1 MAEESMDQARQEDL
15 LQDGET
21 RLAKQLNALPKNLDQ
36 LARQRKSL
44 GQSGVGISGDTLVQ
58 LVDGRRVPIRQLAG
72 QKTDI
77 WTLANDWKINA
88 GQCADIFSTGSHDLL
103 EITLASGRIIRVTD
117 QQRVFGLDQWVRA
130 GDLKVKDRIAIAR
143 QIPEPAL
150 PLVWQKD
157 HLLLLGH
164 LVGDGSYLKHQP
176 LRYTNESEENLAA
189 VTAAAERAFGVTV
202 NRNEG
207 VGNWDQLVFSGNGNR
222 WHPAAMNKWLRDL
235 GIFDQN
241 SYIKHLPPEI
251 FQLSNAQIAYLLQHA
266 WATDGCVYEPNA
278 EKKKD
283 KPRIYFSTCSRRLA
297 DDFEALLLRLGF
309 VGRLHKI
316 EQESGNPVYNVD
328 ISGADHQK
336 RFLEEVGA
344 FGPRSEPAKKV
355 LALLAKIKPNTN
367 VDTIP
372 KAVWVHVKARMKAL
386 GITQRQMAAMRGT
399 AYGGTAHFKF
409 DPSRE
414 TLADYAE
421 RLDDDQLRQWAA
433 SDVFW
438 DRIVKIEPAG
448 KEETFSLAVPSLAC
462 YLADGIVCHDATN

>member
-1 MAEESMDQARQEDL
+1 MAAESMEQARQNGALQNGESDL
-15 LQDGET
+15 GTQLSQLQT
-21 RLAKQLNALPKNLDQ
+21 SLDQ
-36 LARQRKSL
+36 LARQRKRL
-44 GQSGVGISGDTLVQ
+44 ARSGAGVSGETLVQ
-58 LVDGRRVPIRQLAG
+58 LTDGRRVPIRHLVG
-72 QKTDI
+72 QKPAI
-77 WTLANDWKINA
+77 WTLSNAWSIGA
-88 GQCADIFSTGSHDLL
+88 GQCADAFSMGRHTLL
-103 EITLASGRIIRVTD
+103 KITLASGRIVRVTD
-117 QQRVFGLDQWVRA
+117 QQLLFGLDQWIRA
-130 GDLKVKDRIAIAR
+130 GDLKVKGRIAIAR
-143 QIPEPAL
+143 QIPEPAM
-150 PLVWQKD
+150 PLVWQDD

-176 LRYTNESEENLAA
+176 LRYTSESEENLAA
-189 VTAAAERAFGVTV
+189 VTAAAEKAFGVTV
-202 NRNEG
+202 NRHDG
-207 VGNWDQLVFSGNGNR
+207 VGNWDQLVFSGNGDR

-241 SYIKHLPPEI
+241 SYIKHLPPEV

-278 EKKKD
+278 DKKKD
-283 KPRIYFSTCSRRLA
+283 KPRIFFATCSRRLA
-297 DDFEALLLRLGF
+297 DDIEALLLRLGF
-309 VGRLHKI
+309 VGRLHET
-316 EQESGNPVYNVD
+316 EQESGNPVFSVD

-355 LALLAKIKPNTN
+355 LALLTKIKPNTN

-372 KAVWVHVKARMKAL
+372 KEVWVHVKARMKAL

-421 RLDDDQLRQWAA
+421 RLDDDKLRQWAR
-433 SDVFW
+433 SDLFW
-438 DRIVKIEPAG
+438 DRIVKIEPDG
-448 KEETFSLAVPSLAC
+448 KEETFSLAVPGQLN
-462 YLADGIVCHDATN
+462 YLVDGVICHDANK

>member
-1 MAEESMDQARQEDL
+1 MQNGAADLTAQLCQLQESLSQI
-15 LQDGET
+15 G
-21 RLAKQLNALPKNLDQ
+21 
-36 LARQRKSL
+36 RQRKTL
-44 GQSGVGISGDTLVQ
+44 ARSGAGVSGDTLVQ
-58 LVDGRRVPIRQLAG
+58 LVDGRRVPIRQLAV
-72 QKTDI
+72 QKPEI
-77 WTLANDWKINA
+77 WTLTNNWTIAS
-88 GQCADIFSTGSHDLL
+88 GSCADVFSMGRHNLL
-103 EITLASGRIIRVTD
+103 QITLASGRIIRVAD
-117 QQRVFGLDQWVRA
+117 KQRVFGLDQWIRA
-130 GDLKVKDRIAIAR
+130 SDLKVKDRIAIAR
-143 QIPEPAL
+143 QVPEPAM
-150 PLVWQKD
+150 PLVWQND

-176 LRYTNESEENLAA
+176 LRYTSESEANLAA

-207 VGNWDQLVFSGNGNR
+207 VGNWDQLVFSGNGDR

-278 EKKKD
+278 DKKKD
-283 KPRIYFSTCSRRLA
+283 KPRIFFATCSRRLA
-297 DDFEALLLRLGF
+297 DDIEALLLRLGF
-309 VGRLHKI
+309 VGRLHRT
-316 EQESGNPVYNVD
+316 EQASGNPVYSVD

-372 KAVWVHVKARMKAL
+372 KEVWVYVKARMKAL

-421 RLDDDQLRQWAA
+421 RLDDDQLRQWAD
-433 SDVFW
+433 SDLFW
-438 DRIVKIEPAG
+438 DRIVTIEPAG
-448 KEETFSLAVPSLAC
+448 KDETFSLAVPGPAC
-462 YLADGIVCHDATN
+462 YVADGVICHDATQ